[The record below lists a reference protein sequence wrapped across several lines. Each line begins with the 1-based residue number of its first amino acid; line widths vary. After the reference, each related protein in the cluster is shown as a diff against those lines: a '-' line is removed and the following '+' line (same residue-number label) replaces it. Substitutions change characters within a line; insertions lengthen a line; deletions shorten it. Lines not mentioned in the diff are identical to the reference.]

1 MLLRRDARD
10 ANHIGDVKV
19 YMRLAKKRADSQ
31 VQVEVVSTVVCFS
44 FVPLQTVKRRTAALL
59 PLIKPQLIIIII
71 IIIISII
78 IIKFLH

>member
-19 YMRLAKKRADSQ
+19 CMRLAKKRADSQ
-31 VQVEVVSTVVCFS
+31 VQVEVVYFS
-44 FVPLQTVKRRTAALL
+44 FVRLQTVKRRTAALL
-59 PLIKPQLIIIII
+59 PLKPQLIVI
-71 IIIISII
+71 II